1 MANEQQIWTGTS
13 GELWLNNTDR
23 LARVQNFTFK
33 QTNKFEDIDDTDSFA
48 TQKRLVGVEL
58 SGEIIKFKTDFAFN
72 DIMEQYKNRKQP
84 SISLTGKVEN
94 VDTGETKRISITDV
108 TISDMDLLKFE
119 KGKTTQDTIPY
130 NAGDYEYL

>member
-1 MANEQQIWTGTS
+1 MTNEQQIWTGTS

-23 LARVQNFTFK
+23 LARVQSFTFK

-58 SGEIIKFKTDFAFN
+58 SGEIVKFKTDFAFN

-108 TISDMDLLKFE
+108 TLSDMDLLAFE
-119 KGKTTQDTIPY
+119 KGKVNQDNIPY
-130 NAGDYEYL
+130 NAGGYEYL

>member
-23 LARVQNFTFK
+23 LARVQSFTFK
-33 QTNKFEDIDDTDSFA
+33 QSNKFEDVDDTDSFA

-58 SGEIIKFKTDFAFN
+58 SGEIVKFKTDFAFN

-84 SISLTGKVEN
+84 SITLTGKVEN

-108 TISDMDLLKFE
+108 TISDMDLLAFE
-119 KGKTTQDTIPY
+119 KGKVNQDNIPY
-130 NAGDYEYL
+130 NAGGYEYL

>member
-23 LARVQNFTFK
+23 LARVQSFTFK

-58 SGEIIKFKTDFAFN
+58 SGEIVKFKTDFAFN

-108 TISDMDLLKFE
+108 TLSDMDLLAFE
-119 KGKTTQDTIPY
+119 KGKVNQDNIPY
-130 NAGDYEYL
+130 NAGGYEYL

>member
-1 MANEQQIWTGTS
+1 MTNENQIWTGTC

-23 LARVQNFTFK
+23 LARVQSFTFK
-33 QTNKFEDIDDTDSFA
+33 QSNKFEDIDDTDSFA

-58 SGEIIKFKTDFAFN
+58 SGEIVKFKTDFAFN

-94 VDTGETKRISITDV
+94 VDTGETKRISITDI
-108 TISDMDLLKFE
+108 TLSDMDLLKFE
-119 KGKTTQDTIPY
+119 KGKVTQDTIPY
-130 NAGDYEYL
+130 NAGGYEYL